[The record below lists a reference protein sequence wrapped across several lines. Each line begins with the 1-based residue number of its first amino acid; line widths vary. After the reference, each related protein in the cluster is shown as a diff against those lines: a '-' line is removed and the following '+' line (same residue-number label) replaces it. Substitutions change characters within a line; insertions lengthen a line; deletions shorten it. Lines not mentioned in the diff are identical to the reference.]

1 MARIADALKKAQT
14 ERRRTGTMETD
25 TSAPR
30 GVIAAALKE
39 SAALRTSIAEDTR
52 PITIPDQMA
61 DISTPQKRKRA
72 AEPEIDLISP
82 APHWDVHPTVV
93 AVHEKNSPITEQYRA
108 ARTWLMRRHTTGAKN
123 CVAITS
129 SVAREGKSVTTAN
142 LAVVMAEIRHLKVLA
157 MDCDFR
163 QGSLAKL
170 FKMQASP
177 GLSDV
182 LAGRASLE
190 SAIQATP
197 MGNLFLLSSGGCQE
211 LNSAEL
217 LNSTSAARVFETV
230 RDRFDYVMVDTP
242 PVQCLSDVGVI
253 GAHCT
258 GIILVVRMNKTPA
271 HLVRQSA
278 HWLQANNLNV
288 LGCIAADCSARGA
301 RYEYDATDHD

>member
-14 ERRRTGTMETD
+14 ERRRTCTTESNATV
-25 TSAPR
+25 PR
-30 GVIAAALKE
+30 GVIASAMKE
-39 SAALRTSIAEDTR
+39 SAALRTSIAEDAT
-52 PITIPDQMA
+52 PIAFPDQIA
-61 DISTPQKRKRA
+61 DMSTSSRRKRTV
-72 AEPEIDLISP
+72 EPANDVISP

-108 ARTWLMRRHTTGAKN
+108 ARTWLMRRQAAGAKN

-170 FKMQASP
+170 FKLPAAP

-182 LAGRASLE
+182 LAGRAPLE
-190 SAIQATP
+190 SAIQSTP
-197 MGNLFLLSSGGCQE
+197 LGNLFLLSSGGCQE

-217 LNSTSAARVFETV
+217 LNSTSAARVFESV

-242 PVQCLSDVGVI
+242 PVQCLSDIGVI

-271 HLVRQSA
+271 HLVRQST

-301 RYEYDATDHD
+301 RYEYDAADHD